1 MACSSTG
8 SRVLLFSKT
17 NKKTNQPNNNNKK
30 ITGSQYRKLL
40 SVYGH
45 TMSLSLWSSR
55 ITKLDDSHSKK
66 YVKQLCILSLS
77 TTELYFFPLL
87 SPLQK
92 AKSDEELCSKKP
104 QQQTNIPFKT
114 KLLCR
119 TSESLLSLVLQE
131 RL

>member
-17 NKKTNQPNNNNKK
+17 NKKPTNLITKK

-77 TTELYFFPLL
+77 TTELYFFHCYHLCKKL
-87 SPLQK
+87 NQMK
-92 AKSDEELCSKKP
+92 NCAAKSHNNI
-104 QQQTNIPFKT
+104 NIPFKT

-119 TSESLLSLVLQE
+119 MSESLLSLVLQE